1 MTTSNSM
8 NYIECPA
15 GGKIQPF
22 APSIIAL
29 AQQHLAE
36 TGHCMLR
43 GFAPSKEGFS
53 ELMQT
58 LCSSVSYDPARAPSE
73 DGVQKVD
80 AGTLAIGLH
89 IENGNTPNV
98 PQLAAFF
105 SEKAARKGSCTTV
118 CDGALLLRHLDDELR
133 EYFSSPVTVTRRLPK
148 HLWQAYVA
156 SEMPGKLDAA
166 SVTQDHVKMAASGRD
181 DVSISWHDDES
192 LTLGITFDPI
202 RKAAASDTLAFAN
215 ALLGPSFNYEP
226 PLYTFGDGREVSD
239 DALKSVADE
248 AEKQTLEINWQDGDI
263 ALIDNWRVMH
273 GRRAIEDADR
283 RVLHIGLGTL
293 R

>member
-1 MTTSNSM
+1 MTSNTM

-15 GGKIQPF
+15 GEALEPF
-22 APSIIAL
+22 APAILAEAKQRL
-29 AQQHLAE
+29 AQ

-43 GFAPSKEGFS
+43 GFSPSKEGFS

-80 AGTLAIGLH
+80 AGTQAIGLH

-105 SEKAARKGSCTTV
+105 SEKAARKGSCTTL
-118 CDGALLLRHLDDELR
+118 CDGALLLQNLDDDLR

-156 SEMPGKLDAA
+156 SEMPGKLAVD
-166 SVTQDHVKMAASGRD
+166 SVTQEHVKIAATGRD
-181 DVSISWHDDES
+181 DVSINWHDDES
-192 LTLGITFDPI
+192 LTLGITFNPI
-202 RKAAASDTLAFAN
+202 RKAAASDTMAFAN

-226 PLYTFGDGREVSD
+226 PRYTFGDGQKVSD
-239 DALKSVADE
+239 DALKYVADE
-248 AEKQTLEINWQDGDI
+248 AEKNTLEINWQDGDI

-283 RVLHIGLGTL
+283 RVLHIGLGML

>member
-1 MTTSNSM
+1 MIASNAM
-8 NYIECPA
+8 NIIENPFDEVLQPIAPTILAKAKQSLKEA
-15 GGKIQPF
+15 GF
-22 APSIIAL
+22 
-29 AQQHLAE
+29 
-36 TGHCMLR
+36 CMLR
-43 GFAPSKEGFS
+43 GFSPSKERFS

-58 LCSSVSYDPARAPSE
+58 LCSSVSYDPARTPGK

-80 AGTLAIGLH
+80 AGTQAIGLH
-89 IENGNTPNV
+89 IENGNTPHV

-105 SEKAARKGSCTTV
+105 SEKAAREGSCTTL
-118 CDGALLLRHLDDELR
+118 CDGALLLQALDDDLR

-148 HLWQAYVA
+148 PLWQAYVA
-156 SEMPGKLDAA
+156 SEMPGKLAVE
-166 SVTQDHVKMAASGRD
+166 SVTQDHVMMAAAGRD
-181 DVSISWHDDES
+181 DVNINWHDDDS
-192 LTLGITFDPI
+192 LTLGITFNPI
-202 RKAAASDTLAFAN
+202 RIAAASDKLAFAN

-226 PLYTFGDGREVSD
+226 PRYTFDDGREVSS
-239 DALKSVADE
+239 DALKAVSDE